1 MIEQQEIEGTEHMAK
16 VKFEKAFKELQDI
29 VAALEQGDLPL
40 DECLARYEAG
50 VKALRT
56 CRQILDEAE
65 KKIEMLTKDESGA
78 LKAKPFEPEI
88 EADEEEKK

>member
-1 MIEQQEIEGTEHMAK
+1 MAK
-16 VKFEKAFKELQDI
+16 VKFEKVFKDLQDI

-40 DECLARYEAG
+40 DECLAKYEAG

-65 KKIEMLTKDESGA
+65 KKIEMLTKEEGGA
-78 LKAKPFEPEI
+78 LKTKAFEPEM
-88 EADEEEKK
+88 ESGDEKKE

>member
-1 MIEQQEIEGTEHMAK
+1 MAK
-16 VKFEKAFKELQDI
+16 VKFEKVFKELQDI

-40 DECLARYEAG
+40 DECLAKYETG

>member
-1 MIEQQEIEGTEHMAK
+1 MAK
-16 VKFEKAFKELQDI
+16 VRFEKVFKELQDI

-40 DECLARYEAG
+40 DECLAKYEAG

-65 KKIEMLTKDESGA
+65 KKIETLTKEEGGA
-78 LKAKPFEPEI
+78 LKAKPFEPES
-88 EADEEEKK
+88 EAGE